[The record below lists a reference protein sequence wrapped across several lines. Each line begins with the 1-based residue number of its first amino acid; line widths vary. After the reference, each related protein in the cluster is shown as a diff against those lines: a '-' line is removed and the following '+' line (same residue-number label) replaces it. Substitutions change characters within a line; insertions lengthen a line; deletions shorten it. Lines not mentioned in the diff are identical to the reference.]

1 MKNFYKIFIS
11 LFIIALI
18 LIMFY
23 FMNKDIMNVDT
34 LKNLIL
40 DSGYFA
46 PLIYIIAFSL
56 VPLTFFP
63 DSLLAILGGTIFGL
77 SRGFLYTSIGALI
90 GGSISFFI
98 SRILGQ
104 SFVEKL
110 ENDKLKNIQN
120 LLKDNGF
127 LMILLLRLIPLF
139 PFDLISYGAGLTKIS
154 YKDFLL
160 GTLIGTIPGIL
171 VFVNL
176 GAQWISFNKESIYL
190 SVSLLILFIIVSLFL
205 KKIYINKH
213 LSKEN

>member
-1 MKNFYKIFIS
+1 MKKFHKIFIS
-11 LFIIALI
+11 TFIILI
-18 LIMFY
+18 ILMILYLVNTDMI
-23 FMNKDIMNVDT
+23 NIDI

-40 DSGYFA
+40 GSGYLA

-63 DSLLAILGGTIFGL
+63 DSLLAILGGTLFGL
-77 SRGFLYTSIGALI
+77 SRGFFYTSIGALI

-120 LLKDNGF
+120 LLKNNGF

-154 YKDFLL
+154 YKDFIL

-176 GAQWISFNKESIYL
+176 GAQWISLKKESIYL
-190 SVSLLILFIIVSLFL
+190 SVSLLILFVIVSLFL

>member
-1 MKNFYKIFIS
+1 MKKIHKIFIS
-11 LFIIALI
+11 LIILVLI
-18 LIMFY
+18 LVIFS
-23 FMNKDIMNVDT
+23 FVQKDMLNT
-34 LKNLIL
+34 NNLKNLIL
-40 DSGYFA
+40 SSCYFA
-46 PLIYIIAFSL
+46 PIIYIITFSL

-77 SRGFLYTSIGALI
+77 SKGFLYTSIGALI

-104 SFVEKL
+104 SFIEKF
-110 ENDKLKNIQN
+110 ENDKLRSIQN
-120 LLKDNGF
+120 LLKENGF

-154 YKDFLL
+154 YKDFIL

-176 GAQWISFNKESIYL
+176 GAQWITFNKTSIYL
-190 SVSLLILFIIVSLFL
+190 SVSLFILFVVISIFL

-213 LSKEN
+213 LSKDN

>member
-1 MKNFYKIFIS
+1 MKKFYKIFIS

>member
-1 MKNFYKIFIS
+1 MKKFHKFLIS
-11 LFIIALI
+11 IIILALVFIIFFLTKSNI
-18 LIMFY
+18 LN
-23 FMNKDIMNVDT
+23 MNN

-40 DSGYFA
+40 NSGYFA

-63 DSLLAILGGTIFGL
+63 DSILAILGGTIFGL
-77 SRGFLYTSIGALI
+77 SGGFLYTSIGALI

-98 SRILGQ
+98 SRLLGQ
-104 SFVEKL
+104 SFVEKF
-110 ENDKLKNIQN
+110 ENDKLKNIQE

-154 YKDFLL
+154 YKDFAL

-176 GAQWISFNKESIYL
+176 GAQWISFNKTSIYL
-190 SVSLLILFIIVSLFL
+190 SISLLILFIIVSVFL

>member
-1 MKNFYKIFIS
+1 MKKFYKIFIS

-160 GTLIGTIPGIL
+160 GTLIGIIPGIL

>member
-1 MKNFYKIFIS
+1 MKKFYKIFIS

-77 SRGFLYTSIGALI
+77 GRGFLYTSIGALI

>member
-1 MKNFYKIFIS
+1 MKKFHKIFIS
-11 LFIIALI
+11 LFIIVLI

-23 FMNKDIMNVDT
+23 FMNTDTMNIDT

-77 SRGFLYTSIGALI
+77 SRGFLYTSVGALI

-104 SFVEKL
+104 SFVERL

-154 YKDFLL
+154 YKDFIL

-190 SVSLLILFIIVSLFL
+190 SVSLLILFIIISLFL